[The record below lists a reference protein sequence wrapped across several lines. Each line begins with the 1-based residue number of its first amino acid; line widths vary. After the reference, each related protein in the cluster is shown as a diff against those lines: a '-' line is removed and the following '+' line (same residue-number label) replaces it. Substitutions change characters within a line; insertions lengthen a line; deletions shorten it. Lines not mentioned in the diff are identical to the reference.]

1 MVALMTVPAPDR
13 GVGVVDRGRRV
24 VCVTVAGDTEAIAA
38 LEASTECGRKGSV
51 RGVDEA
57 SRRELVAIDV
67 ALIVVSI
74 RYGDD
79 GDQEKKEQRRCI
91 KKKCWIRVRCA
102 ISFELPADPKICLC
116 AVLCC
121 DVKPWQC
128 L

>member
-1 MVALMTVPAPDR
+1 MLC
-13 GVGVVDRGRRV
+13 
-24 VCVTVAGDTEAIAA
+24 CVTVAGDTEAIAA

-79 GDQEKKEQRRCI
+79 GDQEKKGAKALH
-91 KKKCWIRVRCA
+91 KK
-102 ISFELPADPKICLC
+102 E
-116 AVLCC
+116 VL
-121 DVKPWQC
+121 DSRA
-128 L
+128 LRNFF